1 MKKTNY
7 IQLVLITAALASCNR
22 YFNQPDQPE
31 YQEVYPQ
38 AEAPDSTNS
47 CPLAPD
53 DLPPDYYTWYYGFQ
67 PHGMYYDDP
76 FYLEGYYYY
85 RDHVRIIRHG
95 FGRSSGPG
103 HSGHGHSGHS

>member
-22 YFNQPDQPE
+22 YFNQPESPE

-47 CPLAPD
+47 CPVAPD
-53 DLPPDYYTWYYGFQ
+53 NLPPDYYTWYYGFQ
-67 PHGMYYDDP
+67 PYGVYVDAFNLD
-76 FYLEGYYYY
+76 GYYYY
-85 RDHVRIIRHG
+85 RDHVVRSG
-95 FGRSSGPG
+95 FGRIGGYGHGGHGG
-103 HSGHGHSGHS
+103 HS

>member
-22 YFNQPDQPE
+22 YFNQSDPPE
-31 YQEVYPQ
+31 YQEAYPQ

-67 PHGMYYDDP
+67 PYGVYFDDP

-85 RDHVRIIRHG
+85 RDHVIIRHG
-95 FGRSSGPG
+95 FGTIART
-103 HSGHGHSGHS
+103 GHGGHAVHA